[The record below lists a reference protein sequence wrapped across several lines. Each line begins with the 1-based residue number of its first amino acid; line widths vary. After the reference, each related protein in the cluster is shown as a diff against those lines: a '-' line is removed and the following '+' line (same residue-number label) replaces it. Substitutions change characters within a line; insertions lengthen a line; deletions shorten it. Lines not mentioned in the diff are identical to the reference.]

1 MSNIESLK
9 INIIKGKGIPIRGN
23 DIDTD
28 RITPAR
34 FLKEITFEKMGD
46 YLFYDERFTE
56 KKEEKEHPLNEDKF
70 NKGSIL
76 FVGDNFGCGSSRE
89 HAAQAVKR
97 YGITAIVGESFSE
110 IFSGNCKNLGIP
122 TVKASPEVISHLQ
135 TISNKYPDTPFLLNL
150 EKEYINDGER
160 DYKISIPADWK
171 QAFLNGT
178 WNAIEVLKS
187 NIQDIQAKDKAL
199 KY

>member
-1 MSNIESLK
+1 MSTINALK

-34 FLKEITFEKMGD
+34 FLKEITFEKMGE
-46 YLFYDERFTE
+46 YLFYDERFAENESE
-56 KKEEKEHPLNEDKF
+56 KKHPLNEDKF
-70 NKGSIL
+70 KTGSIL

-89 HAAQAVKR
+89 HAAQSVKR

-122 TVKASPEVISHLQ
+122 TVKASPDVMTQLQ
-135 TISNKYPDTPFLLNL
+135 TISEKYPDTPFLLNL
-150 EKEYINDGER
+150 EKEYINDGEK

-171 QAFLNGT
+171 QAFLSGT

-187 NIQDIQAKDKAL
+187 NIQAIENTDKKL
-199 KY
+199 PY